1 MATSA
6 FLWTGVC
13 MQRAQVLKLVPILE
27 ATG

>member
-6 FLWTGVC
+6 FLWTGAC
-13 MQRAQVLKLVPILE
+13 MKRARVLKLVPILE